1 MPFAFSVALAGG
13 VHLLLGSLL
22 IRRFH
27 PRPLSALPFTS
38 IYFAQMV
45 LWFAGYLVLPLNA
58 GLDRLVG
65 ESLSLTALIWIAALV
80 ALAVA
85 TGRGEGKPSPGL
97 RPTGIDRQGLVL
109 TLGGCAAIL
118 KVALVYSSSSHLGAL
133 GLDTHQH
140 IYWTAQILD
149 AKHLPLV
156 ERGTSIL
163 SLYPKAFHLL
173 AAQWSAAG
181 VVGPLGP
188 WIKLMPFL
196 QAFLPCMVFAEL
208 ICARAGRAGRNGAE
222 PGRSPMLA
230 GLLIGTLLIYS
241 FVASRMIY
249 PAYDL
254 GGTPRFAS
262 GAALMLPYLLF
273 VAGEV
278 LESATLRRLSWVVLP
293 ATALL
298 LLAINAVLVVQLA
311 VFVVPLLLISRAFSR
326 GATPA
331 ARATR
336 PSAKTLAWTL
346 VITLVLPLAI
356 ALGDPWIVA
365 QWSSQLGRG
374 FLDLVAVVTPD
385 HAASLGLLSTDE
397 LVVERSRPVLYS
409 QPGELLALFG
419 SSLAPAARSWL
430 DTGWRFPFSD
440 DLFGDLGRIGVRV
453 VIAVSVATAMIS
465 MRVSRRARVDA
476 GDARQDRGAAG
487 LWLGIAL
494 GAAFGGFAQ
503 IAAVQVS
510 DGLAVGRGYEF
521 VLLREYLEIATRHV
535 GLVVQGMI
543 LLASIGWA
551 NAAMARHSAVEA
563 TFGAAWITPVLAA
576 GAVMLPFLLY
586 SQSDSVDPAKSF
598 WAPVVSDDLENL
610 RAIES
615 HIGDMEGVLVPSNT
629 WRIEGESWI
638 IPQGPTAGVL
648 PFTTRRVLF
657 NSRLGA
663 GISFNWRD
671 LAAFCRGTDHNRAQ
685 FLISNDVRWFLLKGE
700 DSGSKSA
707 YRKFRMC
714 KLELSQLGVSH
725 PPAHQYGDLSLYR
738 IDPETLSRPVH

>member
-22 IRRFH
+22 LRRFH

-38 IYFAQMV
+38 VYFAQMA
-45 LWFAGYLVLPLNA
+45 LWFAGYLILPLNA

-65 ESLSLTALIWIAALV
+65 HSLPLGVLIWTGVVV
-80 ALAVA
+80 ALAVVSR
-85 TGRGEGKPSPGL
+85 RGEGKPSPG
-97 RPTGIDRQGLVL
+97 RNQTGIDHQGWVL
-109 TLGGCAAIL
+109 TLGGSAAIL

-140 IYWTAQILD
+140 IYWTAQIID
-149 AKHLPLV
+149 ANHLPLV

-173 AAQWSAAG
+173 TAQWSAAG

-208 ICARAGRAGRNGAE
+208 IRAREDRNGCE
-222 PGRSPMLA
+222 PGRSPLLA
-230 GLLIGTLLIYS
+230 GLLIGALLFYS

-273 VAGEV
+273 VAGGV
-278 LESATLRRLSWVVLP
+278 FESATLRRLSWAVLP

-311 VFVVPLLLISRAFSR
+311 VFVVPLLLISRGFAR
-326 GATPA
+326 KLNPA
-331 ARATR
+331 PRATR
-336 PSAKTLAWTL
+336 PSATTLAL
-346 VITLVLPLAI
+346 LFVITLVLPLAI
-356 ALGDPWIVA
+356 AFGDPWIVA
-365 QWSSQLGRG
+365 QWSTQLGGG
-374 FLDLVAVVTPD
+374 FLDLVGVVTPD
-385 HAASLGLLSTDE
+385 RAASLGLLSTDE
-397 LVVERSRPVLYS
+397 LVVEKSRPVLHAHF
-409 QPGELLALFG
+409 GELLRLFG
-419 SSLAPAARSWL
+419 TSLVDGARSWL
-430 DTGWRFPFSD
+430 NAGWRFPFYD
-440 DLFGDLGRIGVRV
+440 DLFGDLGRIAVRL
-453 VIAVSVATAMIS
+453 VIAVSVAAAMIS
-465 MRVSRRARVDA
+465 MRASRLARGDGDKA
-476 GDARQDRGAAG
+476 GEDRTAAG

-494 GAAFGGFAQ
+494 GAGFGGF
-503 IAAVQVS
+503 VQNTAIHVS
-510 DGLAVGRGYEF
+510 EGLAVGRGYEF
-521 VLLREYLEIATRHV
+521 VLLHEYLEIATRHV
-535 GLVVQGMI
+535 GLVALGMI
-543 LLASIGWA
+543 LLASVGWA
-551 NAAMARHSAVEA
+551 NAAMPRLPAVEA
-563 TFGAAWITPVLAA
+563 TFRKAWVTPVLAVA
-576 GAVMLPFLLY
+576 AAMLPFLLY
-586 SQSDSVDPAKSF
+586 DQSDSVDPAKSF
-598 WAPVVSDDLENL
+598 WAPVSSGDLEDL

-615 HIGDMEGVLVPSNT
+615 HIGDLEGVLVPSNT

-638 IPQGPTAGVL
+638 IPQGPTAGIL

-663 GISFNWRD
+663 GIQFNWRD
-671 LAAFCRGTDHNRAQ
+671 LAAFCRGTDRNRAA

-700 DSGSKSA
+700 NSGSKSA
-707 YRKFRMC
+707 FRRFRMC
-714 KLELSQLGVSH
+714 KLEFARLGVSH
-725 PPAHQYGDLSLYR
+725 PPAHQYGELSLYR
-738 IDPETLSRPVH
+738 IDPQSLGRSTR